1 MEYRAVAIVLS
12 VGRYGPQAVGFDVS
26 AEELNLIQGNFRLKE
41 NAASV
46 DSMLAARKEQIEQEE

>member
-1 MEYRAVAIVLS
+1 
-12 VGRYGPQAVGFDVS
+12 VS